1 MPSQI
6 ADVVFP
12 APLTIEHTTSG
23 PDDFPAETVV
33 FTDVD
38 GDNMSVLADGSGLF
52 IHTEKRYGAQ
62 FSTDDATTV
71 AATILKLVA
80 PPAGELALP
89 LLAEGHVEEGAT
101 LGQTLTDLMFRS
113 AKDRVLAGRRAPTN
127 EAIFVAL
134 SVLAITQARSMGAKT
149 PAEAI
154 AMITTIPG
162 LRGVKY
168 GLADKFSDL

>member
-6 ADVVFP
+6 ADS
-12 APLTIEHTTSG
+12 PLTIEHGTDG
-23 PDDFPAETVV
+23 PDDNPSEFVN
-33 FTDVD
+33 FGDID
-38 GDNMSVLADGSGLF
+38 GDMLNVVADERGLYLMTSSGL
-52 IHTEKRYGAQ
+52 GAQ

-71 AATILKLVA
+71 AETILKLVA

-162 LRGVKY
+162 LPGVKY